1 MTHYMTMKLQITS
14 ASGNILETHSFIRI
28 TLMTESGEI
37 TVLPHHEPLLSAI
50 RPGIMTVEYQN
61 ETQNIVKDFAI
72 GGGVLNIS
80 PESITIV
87 ADVIENGD
95 HLTDLD
101 YIDAQ
106 KKEAEELMR
115 SYREENG
122 DKVDPKRLIEL
133 EYELLKYTA
142 MHRLGERY
150 HVEQGTGARR

>member
-1 MTHYMTMKLQITS
+1 MKLQITS
-14 ASGNILETHSFIRI
+14 ASGNILETDNFSRI

-50 RPGIMTVEYQN
+50 RPGIMTLEYDH
-61 ETQNIVKDFAI
+61 EHHHVKKDFAS

-80 PESITIV
+80 PESVTIV

-95 HLTDLD
+95 HLTDLE
-101 YIDAQ
+101 YIESQ
-106 KKEAEELMR
+106 KKEAEMLMKQ
-115 SYREENG
+115 YREENG

-142 MHRLGERY
+142 MHRLWERY
-150 HVEQGTGARR
+150 QEENTTGARR